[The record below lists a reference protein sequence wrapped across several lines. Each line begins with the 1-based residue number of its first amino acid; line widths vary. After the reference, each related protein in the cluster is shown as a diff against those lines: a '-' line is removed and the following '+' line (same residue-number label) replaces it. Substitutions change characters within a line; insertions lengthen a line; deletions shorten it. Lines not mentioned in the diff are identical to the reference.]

1 MNATELQC
9 MHLLQYRNKVG
20 VVSQDRR
27 AGVIV
32 ARYADVFGVALQ
44 DTQLFR
50 MTVTERRE

>member
-1 MNATELQC
+1 

-20 VVSQDRR
+20 VVSQDRH
-27 AGVIV
+27 AGVTV